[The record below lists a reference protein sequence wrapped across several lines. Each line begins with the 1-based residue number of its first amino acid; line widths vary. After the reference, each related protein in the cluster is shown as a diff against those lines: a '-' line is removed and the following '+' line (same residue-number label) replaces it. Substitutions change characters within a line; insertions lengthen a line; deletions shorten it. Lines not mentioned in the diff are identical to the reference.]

1 MSAGDSEEVFRL
13 DDAWCH
19 LRSFPRTSQPL
30 CDAPPDL
37 GKRQLSETHRT
48 ARAIPLTTVFV
59 SVQLCRE
66 EKSVSIVRVLWN
78 CYSRN
83 NPIFRIVE
91 PESPKLTFSTRFGFN
106 MARVFC
112 IANQKGGVGKTTT
125 AINLAWAMAKSANK
139 TLVIDLDPQCNA
151 TSGLGHQPANRHP
164 LLIDSPIRESI
175 LETAQSNLYLMPGCR
190 SFQDVDRLEKGAL
203 SPGTLLKQHLEVVM
217 GGYDAVFIDCPP
229 SLGELTQAALAAST
243 EVLMPIQCEYYA
255 MEGLTQMI
263 HVIRDIM
270 EKHPGRL
277 TFGGILLTMYDP
289 RFELT
294 HEVDTEV
301 REFFGDIVFDTVIP
315 RDIAISEAPSYGQS
329 VLAYSPRS
337 RGTRAYIE
345 LCMEVLER
353 D

>member
-1 MSAGDSEEVFRL
+1 
-13 DDAWCH
+13 
-19 LRSFPRTSQPL
+19 
-30 CDAPPDL
+30 
-37 GKRQLSETHRT
+37 
-48 ARAIPLTTVFV
+48 
-59 SVQLCRE
+59 
-66 EKSVSIVRVLWN
+66 
-78 CYSRN
+78 
-83 NPIFRIVE
+83 
-91 PESPKLTFSTRFGFN
+91 

-125 AINLAWAMAKSANK
+125 AINLACAMAKSANK

-151 TSGLGHQPANRHP
+151 TSGMGHEPAARHP
-164 LLIDSPIRESI
+164 LLIDQPIRDSI
-175 LETAQSNLYLMPGCR
+175 LATSQPNLFLMPGCR
-190 SFQDVDRLEKGAL
+190 SFQDVDRLAKGDITQGAMIQ
-203 SPGTLLKQHLEVVM
+203 QHLEAGM

-229 SLGELTQAALAAST
+229 SLGELTQAALASST

-263 HVIRDIM
+263 HVIRDVM
-270 EKHPGRL
+270 KKQPDRL

-294 HEVDTEV
+294 HEVDKEV

-315 RDIAISEAPSYGQS
+315 RDVAISEAPSYGQS
-329 VLAYSPRS
+329 VLGYAPRS